1 MASTT
6 IGTEIH
12 KALDIHGDFS
22 PEISLYDK
30 RTDLFSKFLQVPP
43 GQISYFDRRLYTRLR
58 TNLKGSSPA

>member
-30 RTDLFSKFLQVPP
+30 STDLFSKFLQV
-43 GQISYFDRRLYTRLR
+43 
-58 TNLKGSSPA
+58 SP